1 MKKLFYLFSI
11 IMFLSCGKDGNIG
24 PQGEQG
30 EQGKQGEK
38 GPQGIKGV
46 DGSTL
51 LYGTLDPKISDGK
64 VGDFYFNV
72 ANLMMFG
79 PKSTTGWG
87 VGNKIKGE
95 KGNDGVKGES
105 GNKILKGG
113 GPPDEDIGNIGDY
126 FFDITLGNFYGPK
139 TPGYWGTPIS
149 LKARKPQ
156 NVKLYLM
163 KPEFKNNITLKGLEV
178 EALSQKAKISE
189 PWNSFFEF
197 FYHERQ
203 ANISYPKEIFLLN
216 WNQMWTEPVSVKD
229 ILLPSGKL
237 LKNVR
242 LTMIRERSSDPN
254 SSDYQL
260 SFKLNATMSDTD
272 TRELSGYLF
281 DVMVR
286 IYYYEV

>member
-30 EQGKQGEK
+30 EQGER
-38 GPQGIKGV
+38 GPEGIKGV

-64 VGDFYFNV
+64 IGDFYFNV
-72 ANLMMFG
+72 HNLIMFG

-95 KGNDGVKGES
+95 KGKDGVNGES
-105 GNKILKGG
+105 GSKIIKGQG
-113 GPPDEDIGNIGDY
+113 GTPDEDIGNIGDY
-126 FFDITLGNFYGPK
+126 FFDTTSGNFYGPK
-139 TPGYWGTPIS
+139 APGYWGRPIS
-149 LKARKPQ
+149 LRATKSQ

-163 KPEFKNNITLKGLEV
+163 KPEFKNAITLNGQEV
-178 EALSQKAKISE
+178 EVYSQKAKISE
-189 PWNSFFEF
+189 PWNSFLEI

-216 WNQMWTEPVSVKD
+216 WNQIWTAPVPVKD

-242 LTMIRERSSDPN
+242 LTMILDRPSGSTT
-254 SSDYQL
+254 SDYEV

-272 TRELSGYLF
+272 TSELSGDLF

-286 IYYYEV
+286 IYYYAV

>member
-1 MKKLFYLFSI
+1 MKKLFYLFATI
-11 IMFLSCGKDGNIG
+11 IFLSCAKDGNIG
-24 PQGEQG
+24 PEGEKG
-30 EQGKQGEK
+30 EQGEK
-38 GPQGIKGV
+38 GPQGIKGI

-64 VGDFYFNV
+64 VGDFYFNL
-72 ANLMMFG
+72 ANLIMFG

-87 VGNKIKGE
+87 LGNKIKGE
-95 KGNDGVKGES
+95 TGKDGEKGES
-105 GNKILKGG
+105 GSKIIRGLGG
-113 GPPDEDIGNIGDY
+113 APNGEIGNIGDY
-126 FFDITLGNFYGPK
+126 FLDPISGNFYGPK
-139 TPGYWGTPIS
+139 KSGYWGTPIS
-149 LKARKPQ
+149 LRATKPQ

-163 KPEFKNNITLKGLEV
+163 KPEFKNTITLNGLEV
-178 EALSQKAKISE
+178 EVYSQKAKISE
-189 PWNSFFEF
+189 PWNSFLEI

-203 ANISYPKEIFLLN
+203 ADISYPKEIFLLN
-216 WNQMWTEPVSVKD
+216 WNQLWTAPVPVKD

-242 LTMIRERSSDPN
+242 LTMILDRPSSSTTSN
-254 SSDYQL
+254 YEV

-286 IYYYEV
+286 IYYYAV